1 MFTPTLHHVHHR
13 WSLFKFDF
21 FFLGCI
27 CLFFLLFYLE
37 IRVKKTKLKC
47 LKINILTCETNSHVL
62 VTFDSDFCDVTKSP
76 SLADTSQRLR
86 TFVRMH
92 QKVLPWFCLQP
103 AFIS

>member
-1 MFTPTLHHVHHR
+1 M
-13 WSLFKFDF
+13 
-21 FFLGCI
+21 
-27 CLFFLLFYLE
+27 
-37 IRVKKTKLKC
+37 LKC

-76 SLADTSQRLR
+76 SLVCVSTADTSQRLR

-92 QKVLPWFCLQP
+92 QKALPWFCLQP